1 MVIYLDLLIGSTFLV
16 NFSFIKTISLSFKN
30 NISFGRLLFSSV
42 VATLSLVLFFIPFE
56 FVWNLR
62 HLYGL
67 LIGILAFNDND
78 LKTRIIKIVSFY
90 VLNYMFIGTLV
101 IFEINTILFLL
112 IVLLYIIVIYII
124 EHFSYI
130 SKSNIICFINNNK
143 LKALIDTGNKCYYQ
157 NVPISFIDKKYY
169 NESFFKI
176 GELLTTCITTEV
188 LVDIYIGPPIYVNK
202 KEKVCY
208 YAFVNLKD
216 YDAVLCTE
224 IGG

>member
-16 NFSFIKTISLSFKN
+16 NFSFIKTISLSFKT
-30 NISFGRLLFSSV
+30 NISIKRLLISSF
-42 VATLSLVLFFIPFE
+42 VATLSLILYFIPYE
-56 FVWNLR
+56 FIWNLR
-62 HLYGL
+62 HLYGII
-67 LIGILAFNDND
+67 IGIVSFNDLD
-78 LKTRIIKIVSFY
+78 KRTKIIKIISFY

-101 IFEINTILFLL
+101 IFDINNIIFLL
-112 IVLLYIIVIYII
+112 IVLLYITIIYII
-124 EHFSYI
+124 EHFSYQSKTNI
-130 SKSNIICFINNNK
+130 SCILNNQK
-143 LKALIDTGNKCYYQ
+143 LNTLIDTGNKCYYQ
-157 NVPISFIDKKYY
+157 NVPITFIDKKYF

-176 GELLTTCITTEV
+176 GELLTTCITSEV

-216 YDAVLCTE
+216 YDAVICTE